1 MNDDTISYGKRDIT
15 FKDAIRR
22 LLSISIPDENIDYLL
37 NDKNISYF
45 STAFTHESASSY
57 NNQNFLRTIGHFSY
71 EKTVIW
77 HLSRTI
83 PNIFTKEGQKIA
95 TIFKNNITKDKK
107 LGEFLNTFFSD
118 FIEFLTINN
127 GFLSRV
133 VNKAEVL
140 EELCEAIFGAVEFLM
155 DDVQEGLGNAL
166 MYQLI
171 VTIFEKYMKLAF
183 DSNIDNA
190 KDTKTK
196 LNDIFMKNKASYGKV
211 EYRDISSSLNTNEIG
226 LYIIQ
231 AVQILPNQ
239 QVYIIGLGSDSK
251 KIDAEQKAA
260 LNAMFHIKQDG
271 IRSFNRGQVYFSR
284 PPPSLENDPNLTSHP
299 TSLCP
304 MFEKVIQQQY
314 PRLYHTFFQ
323 TFYRPFHMN
332 DVKERAIANSLLK
345 EMSTLVSFNVPDQ
358 KIYQFLYMRFSQVYL
373 PTYTQ
378 KQEVAFTNFNDLKQI
393 TSQLQIKSLVD
404 FGTCEHTLTLSKMM
418 GLQKSICMSLREP
431 EGFTFVEISDAEPVS
446 IEKIGNDVDLVTSLT
461 SLHTLLPSRRKEVIK
476 ECYRIVK
483 KGGYFLVC
491 EHDINQ
497 QDTDAKLFLDMYY
510 NLREMVWMKK
520 RDVQRT
526 NYYQSKEEWTTII
539 EQEGFT
545 RVKNKFEQKYNANL
559 LQKLYNG
566 HEIQNPYYTYY
577 ALYQK
582 IQ

>member
-1 MNDDTISYGKRDIT
+1 MNDDTISYGKRDMT
-15 FKDAIRR
+15 FRDAIRR
-22 LLSISIPDENIDYLL
+22 LLSISMSEENIDYLL

-107 LGEFLNTFFSD
+107 LGDFLHTFFGD
-118 FIEFLTINN
+118 FLEFLTINN

-133 VNKAEVL
+133 VNKAEIL

-155 DDVQEGLGNAL
+155 DDVREGLGNAL

-171 VTIFEKYMKLAF
+171 VAIFEKYMKLTF
-183 DSNIDNA
+183 DTNIDNV

-196 LNDIFMKNKASYGKV
+196 LNDIFMRNKASYGKI
-211 EYRDISSSLNTNEIG
+211 EYRDVSSSLNVTDIG
-226 LYIIQ
+226 LYAIQ

-239 QVYIIGLGSDSK
+239 QAYIIGLGSDSK

-260 LNAMFHIKQDG
+260 LDAMFHIKQDG
-271 IRSFNRGQVYFSR
+271 IRSLNRGQLYFSK
-284 PPPSLENDPNLTSHP
+284 PPQSLSNDPTLTSRP
-299 TSLCP
+299 ISLCP
-304 MFEKVIQQQY
+304 MFEKVIQQQH

-332 DVKERAIANSLLK
+332 DANERTIANSLLK
-345 EMSTLVSFNVPDQ
+345 EMSTLISFNVPDQ
-358 KIYQFLYMRFSQVYL
+358 KIYQFLHMRFTQVYL
-373 PTYTQ
+373 PTYTP

-404 FGTCEHTLTLSKMM
+404 FGTCEYTLTLSKMM
-418 GLQKSICMSLREP
+418 GLQKSICMSSVEP
-431 EGFTFVEISDAEPVS
+431 NGFTFVEISDAEPVL
-446 IEKIGNDVDLVTSLT
+446 IEKINNEIDLVTSLT
-461 SLHTLLPSRRKEVIK
+461 SLHTLLPSRRQEVIR

-483 KGGYFLVC
+483 KGGYFLLC
-491 EHDINQ
+491 EHDINEK
-497 QDTDAKLFLDMYY
+497 DTDAKLFLDMYY
-510 NLREMVWMKK
+510 NLREMVWAKK
-520 RDVQRT
+520 RDVQHK
-526 NYYQSKEEWTTII
+526 NYYQSKEQWTTII
-539 EQEGFT
+539 EQAGFT
-545 RVKNKFEQKYNANL
+545 RVKPTFEQKYNANQ

-582 IQ
+582 I